1 MTTTDTGPDPDHTE
15 TETHMWSVNIPD
27 HPARQDSPEYVAAR
41 KKMNDLAAQATG
53 LIYGPAPFEDHHG
66 SALWLQDSQGWF
78 LVRNLAGIEWSA
90 QFCLAGNTRVLTA
103 DLRWVP
109 IGDVLLGQMLMGFDE
124 EPVRGQWRKWRPS
137 EVLGTQLIQRPCYD
151 LTFDDGTTIRASA
164 EHKWLVG
171 HGGAPGNSD
180 WVETERLRVAGRFSS
195 KVLRLVD
202 TWEEDKSQGAGYL
215 AAAFD
220 GEGCLVQVEDERRGR
235 GSGTSVRLEFAQRPN
250 QMLDEVRK
258 LLDERGFDY
267 RLSEDVQP
275 TSACYHVALRPRAE
289 IMRFLGSIRPRR
301 ILPGFDPSRLG
312 TIQRIGVATLV
323 KKTFVGTQ
331 DVVALSTS
339 TRTFVAEGLASHNCA
354 DPAKVD
360 LLRQNAKRLY
370 DLVAPAIKQQL
381 DPNGVLDTP
390 ITDAAGVATWTDS
403 IFNAGLPLQASFHI
417 GVLQTANGQP
427 QSPAATDLA
436 QDPSATGQAQSPPA
450 TGQGQ
455 NPAADQEPAGVHHYP
470 TPVVDIQ
477 LFKYDDFQLWVTDDQ
492 GNPAAVAPVAA
503 RGSGDARVHVL
514 YATPGSK
521 LAQQKEQAE
530 SAATPLILGPEHP
543 LAKQAFQQQQQ
554 QQ

>member
-1 MTTTDTGPDPDHTE
+1 MTVTQPDPDHTE
-15 TETHMWSVNIPD
+15 TETHTWSVNIPD
-27 HPARQDSPEYVAAR
+27 HPTRTDSPEYVAAR

-53 LIYGPAPFEDHHG
+53 LIYGPGPFDDHHG
-66 SALWLQDSQGWF
+66 SALWLQDGQGWF
-78 LVRNLAGIEWSA
+78 MVRNLAGIEWSA
-90 QFCLAGNTRVLTA
+90 QFCLAADTRVLTA
-103 DLRWVP
+103 DLRWIP
-109 IGDVLLGQMLMGFDE
+109 IRDVLPGQTLMGFDE
-124 EPVRGQWRKWRPS
+124 ESARGQWRRWRPS
-137 EVLGTQLIQRPCYD
+137 EVLGTQAIERPCYD
-151 LTFDDGTTIRASA
+151 LSFDDGTTIRASA

-171 HGGAPGNSD
+171 HGGSHRNSD

-220 GEGCLVQVEDERRGR
+220 GEGGLVQVEDERRGR
-235 GSGTSVRLEFAQRPN
+235 GSGTSVKLEFAQRPN

-267 RLSEDVQP
+267 RLSADVQR
-275 TSACYHVALRPRAE
+275 TSTCYHVTLRTRAE

-312 TIQRIGVATLV
+312 TMQRIGVATLV

-331 DVVALSTS
+331 DVIALSTS

-370 DLVAPAIKQQL
+370 DLVAPQIKQQL
-381 DPNGVLDTP
+381 DPDGLLDTQ
-390 ITDAAGVATWTDS
+390 IQDAAGVAKWTDS
-403 IFNAGLPLQASFHI
+403 IFNAGLPLHASFHT
-417 GVLQTANGQP
+417 GVLTSGGQP
-427 QSPAATDLA
+427 QTP
-436 QDPSATGQAQSPPA
+436 QSPPA
-450 TGQGQ
+450 ANTPQ
-455 NPAADQEPAGVHHYP
+455 PVADDSEPAGVHHYP

-477 LFKYDDFQLWVTDDQ
+477 LFKYDDFQLWVTDDE

-503 RGSGDARVHVL
+503 RGSGNASVHVL
-514 YATPGSK
+514 YATPGSQ
-521 LAQQKEQAE
+521 LAQQKQQAE

-543 LAKQAFQQQQQ
+543 LAKQAFQNQ
-554 QQ
+554 